1 MHLPSPNPNPLQ
13 APTSLINVESAKQRF
28 GTPQVELLIELMY
41 KGDPL
46 ADALIQE
53 TDALGVSAKEK
64 MQRGIEGGLASLETP
79 PPALQAFL
87 ESVER
92 VPDWVVGERLKRGS
106 DAYNSIGD
114 VWITLSLG
122 PGSLAHTYSSPS
134 IANVLVKTGNLTK
147 MARRRIIETGV
158 WNIETTL
165 PGGLER
171 GAKGYIHNLQV
182 RLLHARVR
190 TNLLKRGWGIAETG
204 LPINQVEMVRT
215 WLDFTY
221 VPLHALQQL
230 GLTFTDEELADLYH
244 FWRYVAHL
252 LGIDDR
258 LIQSL
263 TDQASAREVLNL
275 IDSTTA
281 PPNEESK
288 ILTHAMLESVAE
300 FLGPALKMPY
310 AFNFDFASALVRQ
323 FHGDVIADQLGVKRT
338 WVSWLLP
345 LFKLQNQFRRFRE
358 RRNPQVR
365 AEGIAH
371 TAARLQELAM
381 IEGLTTYQRNAD
393 NPTEQN
399 LPLTQ

>member
-1 MHLPSPNPNPLQ
+1 MYLTPP
-13 APTSLINVESAKQRF
+13 APMTAPASLIGMDRARERF
-28 GTPQVELLIELMY
+28 SHQQVELLIELMY
-41 KGDPL
+41 QGDPL

-64 MQRGIEGGLASLETP
+64 IRSGIENGLASFESP

-87 ESVER
+87 ESTEQ

-134 IANVLVKTGNLTK
+134 IAKVLVKTGNLTK

-171 GAKGYIHNLQV
+171 GAKGYVHNLQV

-190 TNLLKRGWGIAETG
+190 ANLLKRGWDCAETG

-221 VPLHALQQL
+221 VPLRALQQL
-230 GLTFTDEELADLYH
+230 GLTFTSAELADLYH

-252 LGIDDR
+252 LGIDER

-263 TDQASAREVLNL
+263 TDQASARQVLEL
-275 IDSTTA
+275 IDSTIA
-281 PPNEESK
+281 PPNADAK
-288 ILTHAMLESVAE
+288 VLTHAMLESVAE
-300 FLGPALKMPY
+300 FLGPALKTPY

-323 FHGDVIADQLGVKRT
+323 FHGNEIGDQLGVKRT

-345 LFKLQNQFRRFRE
+345 LFKLQNQFRRFQE
-358 RRNPQVR
+358 RRNPQIR
-365 AEGIAH
+365 AEGIAR
-371 TAARLQELAM
+371 TAAKLKELAV
-381 IEGLTTYQRNAD
+381 IEGLTTYERNAD
-393 NPTEQN
+393 NPSDQQ
-399 LPLTQ
+399 LPVTH

>member
-1 MHLPSPNPNPLQ
+1 MHLPLATHLT
-13 APTSLINVESAKQRF
+13 APASLVHLDRARKRF
-28 GTPQVELLIELMY
+28 GTQQVELLIELMY
-41 KGDPL
+41 QGDPL

-64 MQRGIEGGLASLETP
+64 IRSGIQNGLVSLESP
-79 PPALQAFL
+79 PPALQTFL
-87 ESVER
+87 ESTEQ
-92 VPDWVVGERLKRGS
+92 VPEWVVAERLKRGS

-134 IANVLVKTGNLTK
+134 IAKVLVKTGNLTK

-190 TNLLKRGWGIAETG
+190 ANLLKQGWDRAETG

-221 VPLHALQQL
+221 VPLRALQQL
-230 GLTFTDEELADLYH
+230 GLTFTDEEFADLYH
-244 FWRYVAHL
+244 FWRYVAYL

-263 TDQASAREVLNL
+263 TDQQSAHQVLDL
-275 IDSTTA
+275 IDSTIA
-281 PPNEESK
+281 PPNEDAK
-288 ILTHAMLESVAE
+288 VLTHAMLESVAE
-300 FLGPALKMPY
+300 FLAPALKTPY

-323 FHGDVIADQLGVKRT
+323 FHGDVIGDQLGVKRT

-345 LFKLQNQFRRFRE
+345 LFKWQNQFRRFQE
-358 RRNPQVR
+358 RRNPQRR
-365 AEGIAH
+365 AEGIAR
-371 TAARLQELAM
+371 TAAKLKELAV
-381 IEGLTTYQRNAD
+381 IEGLTTYQQNAD
-393 NPTEQN
+393 NPSDQH
-399 LPLTQ
+399 LPVTH